1 MSYVKSVSG
10 SDYRF
15 LVRGVMLYHTC
26 PWLNLLNGPLMF
38 KRRYV
43 TLLPLFVLLAACS
56 SKPKPTETDTTTGTP
71 SGGFLL
77 EPQHNV
83 MQMGGDFA
91 NNPNAQQFIDKM
103 VNKHG
108 FDRQQLQEILSQAK
122 RLDSVLRLM
131 DNQAP
136 TTSVKPPS
144 GPNGAWLRY
153 RKKFITPDNVQNGV
167 VFWNQYEDALN
178 RAWQVYGVPPEII
191 VGIIGVETRWGRVMG
206 KTRILDALA
215 TLSFNYPRR
224 AEYFSG
230 ELETFLLMARDEQ
243 DDPLNLKGSF
253 AGAMGYGQFMPSS
266 YKQYAVDF
274 SGDGHINLWD
284 PVDAIGSVA
293 NYFKAH
299 GWVKGDQVAV
309 MANGQAP
316 GLPNGF
322 KTKYSISQLA
332 AAGLTPQQ
340 PLGNHQQASL
350 LRLDVGTG
358 YQYWY
363 GLPNFYTIT
372 RYNHSTHYAMAVWQL
387 GQAVALARSEPV
399 CGGGRNSV
407 CTEDY
412 SGGLVTGEGFQIS

>member
-1 MSYVKSVSG
+1 MSYLKSVSG

-387 GQAVALARSEPV
+387 GQAVALARV
-399 CGGGRNSV
+399 
-407 CTEDY
+407 
-412 SGGLVTGEGFQIS
+412 Q

>member
-1 MSYVKSVSG
+1 MSYVKSISG

-387 GQAVALARSEPV
+387 GQAVALARV
-399 CGGGRNSV
+399 
-407 CTEDY
+407 
-412 SGGLVTGEGFQIS
+412 Q

>member
-56 SKPKPTETDTTTGTP
+56 SKPKPTETETTTGTP

-91 NNPNAQQFIDKM
+91 NNPNAQQFIDRM

-144 GPNGAWLRY
+144 GPNGAWLLY

-322 KTKYSISQLA
+322 KTRYSISQLA

-387 GQAVALARSEPV
+387 GQAVALARV
-399 CGGGRNSV
+399 
-407 CTEDY
+407 
-412 SGGLVTGEGFQIS
+412 Q

>member
-191 VGIIGVETRWGRVMG
+191 VGIIGVETRWGCVMG

-387 GQAVALARSEPV
+387 GQAVALARV
-399 CGGGRNSV
+399 
-407 CTEDY
+407 
-412 SGGLVTGEGFQIS
+412 Q

>member
-56 SKPKPTETDTTTGTP
+56 SKPKPTETETTTGTP

-91 NNPNAQQFIDKM
+91 NNPNARQFIDKM

-167 VFWNQYEDALN
+167 IFWNQYEDALN

-322 KTKYSISQLA
+322 KTRYSISQLA

-387 GQAVALARSEPV
+387 GQAVALARV
-399 CGGGRNSV
+399 
-407 CTEDY
+407 
-412 SGGLVTGEGFQIS
+412 Q

>member
-56 SKPKPTETDTTTGTP
+56 SKPKPTETETTTGTP

-91 NNPNAQQFIDKM
+91 NNPNAQQFIDRM

-299 GWVKGDQVAV
+299 SWVKGDQVAV

-322 KTKYSISQLA
+322 KTRYSISQLA

-387 GQAVALARSEPV
+387 GQAVALARV
-399 CGGGRNSV
+399 
-407 CTEDY
+407 
-412 SGGLVTGEGFQIS
+412 Q

>member
-56 SKPKPTETDTTTGTP
+56 SKPKPTETETTTGTP

-91 NNPNAQQFIDKM
+91 NNPNAQQFIDRM

-266 YKQYAVDF
+266 YKQFAVDF

-322 KTKYSISQLA
+322 KTRYSISQLA

-387 GQAVALARSEPV
+387 GQAVALARV
-399 CGGGRNSV
+399 
-407 CTEDY
+407 
-412 SGGLVTGEGFQIS
+412 Q

>member
-1 MSYVKSVSG
+1 MCYVKSVLG

-15 LVRGVMLYHTC
+15 LVRGGMLYHTC

-56 SKPKPTETDTTTGTP
+56 SKPKPTETETTTGTP

-387 GQAVALARSEPV
+387 GQAVALARV
-399 CGGGRNSV
+399 
-407 CTEDY
+407 
-412 SGGLVTGEGFQIS
+412 Q

>member
-56 SKPKPTETDTTTGTP
+56 SKPKPTETETTTGTP

-322 KTKYSISQLA
+322 KTRYSISQLA
-332 AAGLTPQQ
+332 AAGLTPLQ

-387 GQAVALARSEPV
+387 GQAVALARV
-399 CGGGRNSV
+399 
-407 CTEDY
+407 
-412 SGGLVTGEGFQIS
+412 Q

>member
-56 SKPKPTETDTTTGTP
+56 SKPKPTETETTTGTP

-178 RAWQVYGVPPEII
+178 RALQVYGVPPEII

-322 KTKYSISQLA
+322 KTRYSISQLA

-387 GQAVALARSEPV
+387 GQAVALARV
-399 CGGGRNSV
+399 
-407 CTEDY
+407 
-412 SGGLVTGEGFQIS
+412 Q

>member
-77 EPQHNV
+77 EPQHDV

-387 GQAVALARSEPV
+387 GQAVALARV
-399 CGGGRNSV
+399 
-407 CTEDY
+407 
-412 SGGLVTGEGFQIS
+412 Q

>member
-56 SKPKPTETDTTTGTP
+56 SKPKPTETETSTGTP

-322 KTKYSISQLA
+322 KTRYSISQLA

-387 GQAVALARSEPV
+387 GQAVALARV
-399 CGGGRNSV
+399 
-407 CTEDY
+407 
-412 SGGLVTGEGFQIS
+412 Q

>member
-1 MSYVKSVSG
+1 MNELSYVKSVSG

-387 GQAVALARSEPV
+387 GQAVALARV
-399 CGGGRNSV
+399 
-407 CTEDY
+407 
-412 SGGLVTGEGFQIS
+412 Q

>member
-178 RAWQVYGVPPEII
+178 RAWEVYGVPPEII

-387 GQAVALARSEPV
+387 GQAVALARV
-399 CGGGRNSV
+399 
-407 CTEDY
+407 
-412 SGGLVTGEGFQIS
+412 Q

>member
-340 PLGNHQQASL
+340 PLGNPQQASL

-387 GQAVALARSEPV
+387 GQAVALARV
-399 CGGGRNSV
+399 
-407 CTEDY
+407 
-412 SGGLVTGEGFQIS
+412 Q

>member
-26 PWLNLLNGPLMF
+26 PWLNLLNGLLMF

-56 SKPKPTETDTTTGTP
+56 SKPKPTETETTTGTP

-91 NNPNAQQFIDKM
+91 NNPNAQQFIDRM

-322 KTKYSISQLA
+322 KTRYSISQLA

-387 GQAVALARSEPV
+387 GQAVALARV
-399 CGGGRNSV
+399 
-407 CTEDY
+407 
-412 SGGLVTGEGFQIS
+412 Q

>member
-56 SKPKPTETDTTTGTP
+56 SKPKPTETETTTGTP

-299 GWVKGDQVAV
+299 GWVEGDQVAV

-322 KTKYSISQLA
+322 KTRYSISQLA

-387 GQAVALARSEPV
+387 GQAVALARV
-399 CGGGRNSV
+399 
-407 CTEDY
+407 
-412 SGGLVTGEGFQIS
+412 Q

>member
-340 PLGNHQQASL
+340 PLGNYQQASL

-387 GQAVALARSEPV
+387 GQAVALARV
-399 CGGGRNSV
+399 
-407 CTEDY
+407 
-412 SGGLVTGEGFQIS
+412 Q

>member
-191 VGIIGVETRWGRVMG
+191 VGIIGVETRRGRVMG

-387 GQAVALARSEPV
+387 GQAVALARV
-399 CGGGRNSV
+399 
-407 CTEDY
+407 
-412 SGGLVTGEGFQIS
+412 Q

>member
-56 SKPKPTETDTTTGTP
+56 SKPKPTETETTTGMP

-322 KTKYSISQLA
+322 KTRYSISQLA

-387 GQAVALARSEPV
+387 GQAVALARV
-399 CGGGRNSV
+399 
-407 CTEDY
+407 
-412 SGGLVTGEGFQIS
+412 Q

>member
-15 LVRGVMLYHTC
+15 LVRGVMLYHTN

-56 SKPKPTETDTTTGTP
+56 SKPKPTETETTTGTP

-322 KTKYSISQLA
+322 KTRYSISQLA
-332 AAGLTPQQ
+332 TAGLTPQQ

-387 GQAVALARSEPV
+387 GQAVALARV
-399 CGGGRNSV
+399 
-407 CTEDY
+407 
-412 SGGLVTGEGFQIS
+412 Q

>member
-15 LVRGVMLYHTC
+15 LVRGGMLYHTC

-43 TLLPLFVLLAACS
+43 TLLPLFMLLAACS
-56 SKPKPTETDTTTGTP
+56 SKPKPTETETTTGTP

-274 SGDGHINLWD
+274 SGDGHINLLD

-322 KTKYSISQLA
+322 KTRYSISQLA

-387 GQAVALARSEPV
+387 GQAVALARV
-399 CGGGRNSV
+399 
-407 CTEDY
+407 
-412 SGGLVTGEGFQIS
+412 Q

>member
-15 LVRGVMLYHTC
+15 LVRGGMLYHTC

-43 TLLPLFVLLAACS
+43 TLLPLFMLLAACS
-56 SKPKPTETDTTTGTP
+56 SKPKPTETETTTGTP

-153 RKKFITPDNVQNGV
+153 RKKFITLDNVQNGV

-322 KTKYSISQLA
+322 KTRYSISQLA

-387 GQAVALARSEPV
+387 GQAVALARV
-399 CGGGRNSV
+399 
-407 CTEDY
+407 
-412 SGGLVTGEGFQIS
+412 Q

>member
-26 PWLNLLNGPLMF
+26 PWLNRLNGPLMF

-56 SKPKPTETDTTTGTP
+56 SKPKPTETETTTGTP

-387 GQAVALARSEPV
+387 GQAVALARV
-399 CGGGRNSV
+399 
-407 CTEDY
+407 
-412 SGGLVTGEGFQIS
+412 Q

>member
-91 NNPNAQQFIDKM
+91 NNPNAQQFIDRM
-103 VNKHG
+103 VNKHV

-387 GQAVALARSEPV
+387 GQAVALARV
-399 CGGGRNSV
+399 
-407 CTEDY
+407 
-412 SGGLVTGEGFQIS
+412 Q

>member
-1 MSYVKSVSG
+1 
-10 SDYRF
+10 
-15 LVRGVMLYHTC
+15 
-26 PWLNLLNGPLMF
+26 MF

-43 TLLPLFVLLAACS
+43 ALLPLCVLLAACS
-56 SKPKPTETDTTTGTP
+56 STPKSSETQATTGTP

-108 FDRQQLQEILSQAK
+108 FDRQQLQEILSQSK
-122 RLDSVLRLM
+122 RLDYVLRLM
-131 DNQAP
+131 DRQAP
-136 TTSVKPPS
+136 TTQPPA

-153 RKKFITPDNVQNGV
+153 RKQFITPDNVQNGV
-167 VFWNQYEDALN
+167 AFWNQYEDALN

-191 VGIIGVETRWGRVMG
+191 VGIIGVETRWGRIMG
-206 KTRILDALA
+206 KTRILDAL
-215 TLSFNYPRR
+215 
-224 AEYFSG
+224 
-230 ELETFLLMARDEQ
+230 
-243 DDPLNLKGSF
+243 
-253 AGAMGYGQFMPSS
+253 GYGQFMPSS
-266 YKQYAVDF
+266 YKEYAVDF
-274 SGDGHINLWD
+274 NGDGHINLWD

-299 GWVKGDQVAV
+299 GWVKGDTIAV
-309 MANGQAP
+309 PANGQAP
-316 GLPNGF
+316 GLANGF
-322 KTKYSISQLA
+322 KTKYSLSQLA

-340 PLGNHQQASL
+340 SLGNHQEASL
-350 LRLDVGTG
+350 LRLDIGTG

-387 GQAVALARSEPV
+387 GQAVALARV
-399 CGGGRNSV
+399 R
-407 CTEDY
+407 
-412 SGGLVTGEGFQIS
+412 

>member
-340 PLGNHQQASL
+340 PLDNHQQASL

-387 GQAVALARSEPV
+387 GQAVALARV
-399 CGGGRNSV
+399 
-407 CTEDY
+407 
-412 SGGLVTGEGFQIS
+412 Q

>member
-1 MSYVKSVSG
+1 
-10 SDYRF
+10 
-15 LVRGVMLYHTC
+15 
-26 PWLNLLNGPLMF
+26 
-38 KRRYV
+38 
-43 TLLPLFVLLAACS
+43 
-56 SKPKPTETDTTTGTP
+56 
-71 SGGFLL
+71 
-77 EPQHNV
+77 
-83 MQMGGDFA
+83 
-91 NNPNAQQFIDKM
+91 
-103 VNKHG
+103 
-108 FDRQQLQEILSQAK
+108 
-122 RLDSVLRLM
+122 
-131 DNQAP
+131 
-136 TTSVKPPS
+136 
-144 GPNGAWLRY
+144 
-153 RKKFITPDNVQNGV
+153 
-167 VFWNQYEDALN
+167 
-178 RAWQVYGVPPEII
+178 
-191 VGIIGVETRWGRVMG
+191 MG

-322 KTKYSISQLA
+322 KTRYSISQLA

-340 PLGNHQQASL
+340 SLGIISRPACC
-350 LRLDVGTG
+350 
-358 YQYWY
+358 
-363 GLPNFYTIT
+363 
-372 RYNHSTHYAMAVWQL
+372 VWM
-387 GQAVALARSEPV
+387 LA
-399 CGGGRNSV
+399 
-407 CTEDY
+407 
-412 SGGLVTGEGFQIS
+412 LVTSTGMVCRTSTLLPVITTALITQWRSGS

>member
-56 SKPKPTETDTTTGTP
+56 SKPKPTETETTTGTP

-91 NNPNAQQFIDKM
+91 NNPNAQQFIDRM

-322 KTKYSISQLA
+322 KTRYSISQLA

-372 RYNHSTHYAMAVWQL
+372 RYNHSAHYAMAVWQL
-387 GQAVALARSEPV
+387 GQAVALARV
-399 CGGGRNSV
+399 
-407 CTEDY
+407 
-412 SGGLVTGEGFQIS
+412 Q

>member
-15 LVRGVMLYHTC
+15 LVRGGMLYHTC

-38 KRRYV
+38 NRRYV

-56 SKPKPTETDTTTGTP
+56 SKPKPTETETTTGTP

-108 FDRQQLQEILSQAK
+108 FNRQQLQEILSQAK

-322 KTKYSISQLA
+322 KTRYSISQLA

-387 GQAVALARSEPV
+387 GQAVALARV
-399 CGGGRNSV
+399 
-407 CTEDY
+407 
-412 SGGLVTGEGFQIS
+412 Q